1 MADCMN
7 EVRQVLDAEGLAL
20 HLPVDEHN
28 SVHNICSEDAPMQTS
43 PLSDVEFADGGTIMI
58 IMPAEGLYDAMCRA
72 LVLVSDVFA
81 SRGHLLNIGPAKTAA
96 LMCLR
101 GKVAKIAKRDIWHSH
116 GGMLGGNSALLGHV
130 TAPVVRNYVH
140 LGSVI
145 DATGAMMSEIRYR
158 ASSTTDT
165 LRVLR
170 TKVFGPSDM
179 SDSTRMMFADSL
191 VMSGRLYNAGA
202 WSDLTL
208 GENKHADGEVMK
220 VYRAAARVRF
230 DEADS
235 CVSNQEV
242 LAQLQRP
249 PPAILRRA
257 ARLRLLGSLL
267 HTGPKIVFALLR
279 AEWEGAS
286 VGANRSRTWLGMILR
301 DCDWLRKSAAA
312 CVTLAPAAEDFGPW
326 ELLIRKG
333 QPAWKRI
340 IGLALKATAQA
351 HLRSTAAAA
360 SERDFF
366 SIVSAAGVPPRVYTD
381 INGLLVDPPAP
392 PSAPTSVDVQCPWCD
407 VKFRKGNAFRAHVA
421 RAHRQQASLAKA
433 WASPNGQCNACLAT
447 YHNRQ
452 HLVDHLATDSPRCLF
467 VLMSEPVG
475 PVGTGFV
482 GLG

>member
-1 MADCMN
+1 MMPALLETAGEAQFGGIPGRGTTHASMILRLAMSVAEHRQQSCGALFMDVVQAFYRTLRELLVCSDLDDVAVACVVRAAGLPPSAMHELAKRMQERSTILEQQVEQGNMDAHVMAQTAQCYQTPWFMCEGSDQLSLPQRSVFPGQPLADVLYEVLMADCMN

-28 SVHNICSEDAPMQTS
+28 RVQSIFSDDAPMQTA
-43 PLSDVEFADGGTIMI
+43 PLSDVEFADDGTIMI

-101 GKVAKIAKRDIWHSH
+101 GKGAKSAKRDIWHGH

-230 DEADS
+230 EEADS
-235 CVSNQEV
+235 CV
-242 LAQLQRP
+242 
-249 PPAILRRA
+249 
-257 ARLRLLGSLL
+257 
-267 HTGPKIVFALLR
+267 
-279 AEWEGAS
+279 
-286 VGANRSRTWLGMILR
+286 
-301 DCDWLRKSAAA
+301 
-312 CVTLAPAAEDFGPW
+312 
-326 ELLIRKG
+326 
-333 QPAWKRI
+333 
-340 IGLALKATAQA
+340 
-351 HLRSTAAAA
+351 
-360 SERDFF
+360 
-366 SIVSAAGVPPRVYTD
+366 
-381 INGLLVDPPAP
+381 
-392 PSAPTSVDVQCPWCD
+392 
-407 VKFRKGNAFRAHVA
+407 
-421 RAHRQQASLAKA
+421 
-433 WASPNGQCNACLAT
+433 
-447 YHNRQ
+447 
-452 HLVDHLATDSPRCLF
+452 
-467 VLMSEPVG
+467 
-475 PVGTGFV
+475 
-482 GLG
+482 